1 MHCISKSL
9 FFFPDKFDQ
18 FWAVN
23 RRLMEILPLARASTP
38 NVSDTSS
45 TSAKS
50 DTEPAETGSGSTGTG
65 SSSTIGTGTEFKVFK
80 HIPIRMY
87 QSDRL
92 LSLKLVKPTKT
103 CDNGSECWTTLA
115 DLLKEYFI
123 SENYDKVVTQGIQPD
138 LETPLQWLAEHLS
151 YPDNFLHVI
160 VSLK

>member
-1 MHCISKSL
+1 
-9 FFFPDKFDQ
+9 
-18 FWAVN
+18 
-23 RRLMEILPLARASTP
+23 MEILPLARASTP

-65 SSSTIGTGTEFKVFK
+65 TEFKVFK

-92 LSLKLVKPTKT
+92 LSLKLVKPTKI
-103 CDNGSECWTTLA
+103 CDNGSESWTTLA
-115 DLLKEYFI
+115 DLLKEYFN
-123 SENYDKVVTQGIQPD
+123 SEKTYDKVVTQGIEPD

-160 VSLK
+160 VS

>member
-1 MHCISKSL
+1 
-9 FFFPDKFDQ
+9 
-18 FWAVN
+18 
-23 RRLMEILPLARASTP
+23 MEILPLARASTP
-38 NVSDTSS
+38 NVSDTPS

-50 DTEPAETGSGSTGTG
+50 DTEPAETG

-92 LSLKLVKPTKT
+92 LSLKLVKPTKI
-103 CDNGSECWTTLA
+103 CDNGSESWTTVA
-115 DLLKEYFI
+115 DLLKEYFN
-123 SENYDKVVTQGIQPD
+123 SEKTYDKVVTQGIEPD

>member
-1 MHCISKSL
+1 
-9 FFFPDKFDQ
+9 
-18 FWAVN
+18 
-23 RRLMEILPLARASTP
+23 MEILPLARASTP

-50 DTEPAETGSGSTGTG
+50 DTEPETGTSSGGNGT
-65 SSSTIGTGTEFKVFK
+65 SSTGTEFKVFK

-87 QSDRL
+87 QKDRL

>member
-1 MHCISKSL
+1 
-9 FFFPDKFDQ
+9 
-18 FWAVN
+18 
-23 RRLMEILPLARASTP
+23 MEILPLHLARASTP

-45 TSAKS
+45 STSAKS
-50 DTEPAETGSGSTGTG
+50 DTEPETGTCSAGTSSGGNGT
-65 SSSTIGTGTEFKVFK
+65 SSTGTEFKVFK

-87 QSDRL
+87 QTDRL

>member
-1 MHCISKSL
+1 MKST
-9 FFFPDKFDQ
+9 FYFSDKFDQ

-50 DTEPAETGSGSTGTG
+50 DTEPAETG

>member
-1 MHCISKSL
+1 MGAPVSKVLNGQNSG
-9 FFFPDKFDQ
+9 
-18 FWAVN
+18 
-23 RRLMEILPLARASTP
+23 RME
-38 NVSDTSS
+38 
-45 TSAKS
+45 K
-50 DTEPAETGSGSTGTG
+50 
-65 SSSTIGTGTEFKVFK
+65 
-80 HIPIRMY
+80 
-87 QSDRL
+87 Q
-92 LSLKLVKPTKT
+92 T

>member
-1 MHCISKSL
+1 
-9 FFFPDKFDQ
+9 
-18 FWAVN
+18 
-23 RRLMEILPLARASTP
+23 MEILPLARASTP
-38 NVSDTSS
+38 NVSETSS

-50 DTEPAETGSGSTGTG
+50 EPETAETGSGST
-65 SSSTIGTGTEFKVFK
+65 GTGTEFKVFK

-103 CDNGSECWTTLA
+103 CDNGSERWTTLE
-115 DLLKEYFI
+115 DLLKEYFN
-123 SENYDKVVTQGIQPD
+123 SDNSKNYVNQIVTQGIQPD

-151 YPDNFLHVI
+151 YPDNFLHII